1 MPCIECRKP
10 WRNPIGC
17 AYEGSGGICVPRAF
31 ISMLESGVD
40 LFVAVGGTE
49 EERDGVSGEWELL
62 SMQFRMDQTK
72 TN

>member
-1 MPCIECRKP
+1 
-10 WRNPIGC
+10 
-17 AYEGSGGICVPRAF
+17 
-31 ISMLESGVD
+31 MLESGVD

-72 TN
+72 KINKYIMNLILL

>member
-1 MPCIECRKP
+1 
-10 WRNPIGC
+10 
-17 AYEGSGGICVPRAF
+17 
-31 ISMLESGVD
+31 MLESGVD